1 MHVGRD
7 SELDALL
14 PGLMTPAIH
23 LSRHRAIPA
32 RREGVQLPR
41 LSERP
46 LVRRCPGMAGFNAFM
61 AQGCEG
67 AKQSW
72 RDQSVKVRPR

>member
-1 MHVGRD
+1 M
-7 SELDALL
+7 
-14 PGLMTPAIH
+14 
-23 LSRHRAIPA
+23 
-32 RREGVQLPR
+32 PR
-41 LSERP
+41 LQTVIASAERRLLIDTFQDLVQKTPSLLEP
-46 LVRRCPGMAGFNAFM
+46 LSGELRVVSM